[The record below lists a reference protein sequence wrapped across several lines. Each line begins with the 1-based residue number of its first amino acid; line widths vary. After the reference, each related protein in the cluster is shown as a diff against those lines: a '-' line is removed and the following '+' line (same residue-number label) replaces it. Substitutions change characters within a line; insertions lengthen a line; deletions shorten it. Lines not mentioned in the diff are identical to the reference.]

1 MAQVEIFND
10 SVWQMSL
17 GERAAFEGVLS
28 QLKPPLAVE
37 IGTAEGG
44 SLARIAAQSGEVHSF
59 DLVEPQIPIDELGN
73 VTLHT
78 GDSHALLP
86 EVLAGFAAEGR
97 NVDFVLV
104 DGDHSPE
111 GVRRDLEDLL
121 NSPAL
126 SQTVIV
132 VHDINNERVRSGVDA
147 VPYTAWPKVA
157 HVDLDWVPGYVFKQ
171 PELLHELWGG
181 LGLVVVDASRLAYFP
196 GTSVVQDRYYP
207 AHPVFVE
214 MRDRIAARERA
225 EAEGHMLVDD
235 ESLKT
240 LAERVEELEAEL
252 TRVESVSEHHR
263 RLWNDL
269 MGSWSWKVTAPLRR
283 AKDSV
288 RGVIG

>member
-1 MAQVEIFND
+1 MAQAEIFND

-17 GERAAFEGVLS
+17 GERAAFEGVVS
-28 QLKPPLAVE
+28 QLKPALAVE

-44 SLARIAAQSGEVHSF
+44 SLARIAAHSEEVHSF
-59 DLVEPQIPIDELGN
+59 DLVEPQIPMDQLGN

-126 SQTVIV
+126 SETVIV

-225 EAEGHMLVDD
+225 EAEGRELADD

-240 LAERVEELEAEL
+240 LAERVEELQAEL
-252 TRVESVSEHHR
+252 TRMESVSEHHR

-269 MGSWSWKVTAPLRR
+269 MGSWSWRVTAPLRR
-283 AKDSV
+283 AKDGV

>member
-1 MAQVEIFND
+1 MRQIEIF
-10 SVWQMSL
+10 SESPWQMSL
-17 GERAAFEGVLS
+17 GERAALEGVLS
-28 QLKPPLAVE
+28 QLKPSLAVE

-44 SLARIAAQSGEVHSF
+44 SLSRIAAHAEEIHSF
-59 DLVEPQIPIDELGN
+59 DLVEPQIPMDELSN

-111 GVRRDLEDLL
+111 GVRQDLQDLL
-121 NSPAL
+121 DSPAL

-132 VHDINNERVRSGVDA
+132 IHDINNERVREGVDA

-157 HVDLDWVPGYVFKQ
+157 HVDLDWVPGYVFRQ

-181 LGLVVVDASRLAYFP
+181 LGLVVVDAARLAYFP
-196 GTSVVQDRYYP
+196 GSSVVQDRYYP
-207 AHPVFVE
+207 AHPVFAE
-214 MRDRIAARERA
+214 GRDRIAARERA
-225 EAEGHMLVDD
+225 EAEGRELARD
-235 ESLKT
+235 EGLQS
-240 LAERVEELEAEL
+240 LAERVAELEGEL
-252 TRVESVSEHHR
+252 ARMESVSEHHR

-269 MGSWSWKVTAPLRR
+269 MGSWSWKVTSPLRR
-283 AKDSV
+283 AKDGV